1 MPVRM
6 ILFNHHTHSSFCD
19 GTSDPEVYIKEALK
33 LGFASLGFSS
43 HAPVPFENTFAL
55 PDDRCN
61 DYKNRIR
68 ELQKKY
74 EDQIEIYLA
83 LEIDY
88 IPNVTRDFSFYRKE
102 MGLDYTIGGV
112 HLIKKENS
120 NEGLWFI
127 DGPRTASYDEGLQT
141 LFHND
146 IKAGVKAY
154 YHTICEMATTQQPDI
169 IAHFD
174 KIKMHNQN
182 RYFTEDEKWY
192 TDLVDET
199 LAVIAEA
206 GCIVE
211 INTRG
216 IYKKRCP
223 DLFPSLSILKK
234 LHKLHVP
241 ITISTD
247 THAPEELILGMDLAR
262 KAALQ
267 AGYKEI
273 FRFSQGLWWPE
284 EIV

>member
-1 MPVRM
+1 MPAQM
-6 ILFNHHTHSSFCD
+6 ILFNHHTHSNFCD
-19 GTSDPEVYIKEALK
+19 GTSDPEVYIKEAIK
-33 LGFASLGFSS
+33 LGFTSLGFSS
-43 HAPVPFENTFAL
+43 HAPVPFKNSFAL
-55 PDDRCN
+55 HDDQCH
-61 DYKNRIR
+61 DYVNRIR

-74 EDQIEIYLA
+74 EDQIEISLA

-88 IPNVTRDFSFYRKE
+88 IPKITQDFSFFRKE
-102 MGLDYTIGGV
+102 MDLDYTIGGV
-112 HLIKKENS
+112 HLVKKEGTD
-120 NEGLWFI
+120 EGLWFI
-127 DGPRTASYDEGLQT
+127 DGPKIESYDDGLQK
-141 LFHND
+141 LFHNN
-146 IKAGVKAY
+146 IKTGVKAY
-154 YHTICEMATTQQPDI
+154 YHTICEMVTTQNPDI

-192 TDLVDET
+192 IDLVDEA

-234 LHKLHVP
+234 LHKLNIP

-247 THAPEELILGMDLAR
+247 THAPEELMLGIDIAR
-262 KAALQ
+262 KTALQ

-273 FRFSQGLWWPE
+273 FHFSHGLWWSE
-284 EIV
+284 EII